1 MGKVSSAMA
10 FKYASVKV
18 LTYQEEQFKG
28 PIIMRH
34 GNSSA
39 IEENIASDGLWMT
52 FPKDQRGCH

>member
-1 MGKVSSAMA
+1 MA
-10 FKYASVKV
+10 FKYASVEGA
-18 LTYQEEQFKG
+18 YQEEQFKG

-39 IEENIASDGLWMT
+39 IEENIASDGVWMP